1 MVGPLTYGD
10 IMKVD
15 QQEFVNAYIER
26 QQRAIADLMN
36 KVVMLE
42 TQLLLAQKK
51 IQELTA
57 AETDKKQ
64 DDDFQAASIQNPLT
78 EE

>member
-57 AETDKKQ
+57 VETDKKQ

>member
-1 MVGPLTYGD
+1 MQ
-10 IMKVD
+10 VD
-15 QQEFVNAYIER
+15 QQTFVSAYIER
-26 QQRAIADLMN
+26 QQRAIADLTN

-51 IQELTA
+51 IQELTQPPK
-57 AETDKKQ
+57 EEKPDSEG
-64 DDDFQAASIQNPLT
+64 DFTSAQVK

>member
-1 MVGPLTYGD
+1 
-10 IMKVD
+10 MKID

-26 QQRAIADLMN
+26 QQRAISDLMN

-42 TQLLLAQKK
+42 TQLMLAQKK
-51 IQELTA
+51 IQELTPA
-57 AETDKKQ
+57 PEDKKS
-64 DDDFQAASIQNPLT
+64 DDGFESGSIQKT

>member
-1 MVGPLTYGD
+1 
-10 IMKVD
+10 MKVD
-15 QQEFVNAYIER
+15 SQEFVNAYIER

-42 TQLLLAQKK
+42 TQLQLSQKRIIELSAAK
-51 IQELTA
+51 EEQRQEEGGFSSATV
-57 AETDKKQ
+57 K
-64 DDDFQAASIQNPLT
+64 

>member
-1 MVGPLTYGD
+1 MQ
-10 IMKVD
+10 VD
-15 QQEFVNAYIER
+15 QQTFVNAYIER
-26 QQRAIADLMN
+26 QQRAISDLTN

-51 IQELTA
+51 IQELTQPK
-57 AETDKKQ
+57 EDKP
-64 DDDFQAASIQNPLT
+64 DSEGDFTSAQVK

>member
-1 MVGPLTYGD
+1 
-10 IMKVD
+10 MKVD
-15 QQEFVNAYIER
+15 SQEFVNAYIER

-42 TQLLLAQKK
+42 TQLLLAQKM
-51 IQELTA
+51 IATA
-57 AETDKKQ
+57 SATEQKPTD
-64 DDDFQAASIQNPLT
+64 DYQAASVQKT

>member
-1 MVGPLTYGD
+1 
-10 IMKVD
+10 MKID

-42 TQLLLAQKK
+42 TQLQLAQKM
-51 IQELTA
+51 ITELTKPKTDPVEA
-57 AETDKKQ
+57 SNPEGFSSAEVK
-64 DDDFQAASIQNPLT
+64 